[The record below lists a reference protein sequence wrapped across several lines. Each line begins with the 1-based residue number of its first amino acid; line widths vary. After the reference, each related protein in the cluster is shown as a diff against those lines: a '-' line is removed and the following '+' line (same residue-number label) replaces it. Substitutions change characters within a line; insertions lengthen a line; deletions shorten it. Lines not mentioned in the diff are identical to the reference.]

1 MFRIPAWCFLFIF
14 VFAFVAMY
22 REQMSIIACTGLQQ
36 QNIDRSDKASLS
48 LPSSSSSSSTSS
60 AYDLAQYES
69 FGFFD
74 DIDNLTWQRHQNRA
88 RKEPIYY
95 QPQTPNLKS
104 SDMAWWLLF
113 NVDPMFTCTN
123 LRRVGGRGDGP
134 KWTCDPHRL
143 VKQPD
148 CLIYSVGSKG
158 IYKFE
163 DGIVSILKANT
174 VDAEESWL
182 PNCEIHVFDP
192 DPKYGRKDDPI
203 KKNIHYHAWGL
214 KSSYETFNRG
224 PFPPEFEFL
233 SIQEIQQRL
242 GHEKRRI
249 DIFKIDC
256 EGCEFKTYQ
265 DWLNPDVDIRQV
277 LVETHGIR
285 PDANKFFDRFFD
297 MGFVPFSKEA
307 NSHPGAKPAGALFEW
322 GWIRLHPDFLG
333 RNTSLVKNN

>member
-1 MFRIPAWCFLFIF
+1 MFLIRAWGFLSIF
-14 VFAFVAMY
+14 VFAFVATY
-22 REQMSIIACTGLQQ
+22 RVQMSIFACTGLQQ
-36 QNIDRSDKASLS
+36 QNIDRPDKVSLS
-48 LPSSSSSSSTSS
+48 LPSTSS

-74 DIDNLTWQRHQNRA
+74 DIDNLTWQLHQNRA
-88 RKEPIYY
+88 RKEPIYD
-95 QPQTPNLKS
+95 QPKTPNVKS
-104 SDMAWWLLF
+104 SDRPWWLLF
-113 NVDPMFTCTN
+113 NVDPMFTCPN

-192 DPKYGRKDDPI
+192 DPKYGRKDDPVN
-203 KKNIHYHAWGL
+203 KNIHYHAWGL

-242 GHEKRRI
+242 GHEQRRI

-256 EGCEFKTYQ
+256 EGCEFTTYQ
-265 DWLNPDVDIRQV
+265 DWLKPDVDIRQV

-285 PDANKFFDRFFD
+285 KEPSKFFDRFFD

-307 NSHPGAKPAGALFEW
+307 NTHPLAKPSGRFFEW